1 MVLVS
6 WKPPLKRGGPL
17 SYYEVTVIKVDE
29 DSGGNETFLY
39 NTTGMRHSKQ
49 LDSSTS
55 VGGGVFSCFRC
66 LDGMMTVAQACS
78 LTSLRFY
85 SYPGVFNAYDIEF
98 KEVSIFMV
106 NSFCLIHATF

>member
-1 MVLVS
+1 MERPTVQFINSSMVLVS

-17 SYYEVTVIKVDE
+17 TYYEVTVIKVDE

-55 VGGGVFSCFRC
+55 VLWGGEGVGLF
-66 LDGMMTVAQACS
+66 LAS
-78 LTSLRFY
+78 L
-85 SYPGVFNAYDIEF
+85 V
-98 KEVSIFMV
+98 
-106 NSFCLIHATF
+106 